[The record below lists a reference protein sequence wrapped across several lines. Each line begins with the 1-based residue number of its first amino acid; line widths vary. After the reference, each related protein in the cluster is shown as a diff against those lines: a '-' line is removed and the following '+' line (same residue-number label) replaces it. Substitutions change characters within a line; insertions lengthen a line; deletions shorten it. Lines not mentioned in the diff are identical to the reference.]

1 MIFRSTLRMSW
12 VCMFS
17 AGGDLSYNS
26 STGEFSYTDSDRS
39 IASIRSLFSAGGDL
53 SYNSGTGAFSF
64 SETYSNASELMTA
77 IKTVDGAGT
86 GLDADLL
93 DGQHGAYYRI
103 NVYDNSGTLLN

>member
-1 MIFRSTLRMSW
+1 
-12 VCMFS
+12 MFS
-17 AGGDLSYNS
+17 ASGNISYNS
-26 STGEFSYTDSDRS
+26 STGAFSYNDSDRDE
-39 IASIRSLFSAGGDL
+39 ASIRSLFSAGGDL

-93 DGQHGAYYRI
+93 DGQQGAYYRI